1 MANKVGG
8 VVVTPPSAG
17 DANKIVV
24 LLGWMGSTDRQL
36 SKYSALYEQRGCT
49 TVRFIAPG
57 NLATW
62 LLSSPNCHTNL
73 HGIET

>member
-36 SKYSALYEQRGCT
+36 SKYSALNAAVQRSASSHLVILQPGC
-49 TVRFIAPG
+49 
-57 NLATW
+57 
-62 LLSSPNCHTNL
+62 
-73 HGIET
+73 